1 MKTFLRVLIG
11 SAKSKTVWVAA
22 AIALFTA
29 FDQDLQNWI
38 ATHTSGAGKTV
49 AALMIFLRLL
59 TVGSVSE
66 KGVKKEKAK

>member
-1 MKTFLRVLIG
+1 MNSFLQVLIG
-11 SAKSKTVWVAA
+11 ALKSKTVWVAA
-22 AIALFTA
+22 GIALFTA

-66 KGVKKEKAK
+66 KATKRETPK